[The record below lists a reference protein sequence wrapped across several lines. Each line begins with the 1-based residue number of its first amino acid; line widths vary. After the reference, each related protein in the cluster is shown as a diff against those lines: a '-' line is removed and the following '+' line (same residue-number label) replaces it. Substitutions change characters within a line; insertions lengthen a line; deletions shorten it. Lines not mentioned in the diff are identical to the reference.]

1 MNVSD
6 NLTGEKR
13 EFTSN
18 FAEGTK
24 GRRAVK
30 TALAVLAFGVGDLAL
45 STLFQDVLYAPLFMD
60 TCFMMAAFFAFG
72 PLAAFLEYLVFVSL
86 ACIKLKLMVGRT
98 DMVYL
103 YALAAIT
110 IIAVTW
116 LFVRKKERLSKG
128 VNKTFLYLLTAAILA
143 GIACSVV
150 SGIISYFTHQFDV
163 KDWAYNRV
171 IFAFYGEQLG
181 FLASAILGRIPVT
194 ILDRVIATFI
204 GFGAAKAYGRLV
216 HSAG

>member
-1 MNVSD
+1 
-6 NLTGEKR
+6 
-13 EFTSN
+13 
-18 FAEGTK
+18 
-24 GRRAVK
+24 
-30 TALAVLAFGVGDLAL
+30 
-45 STLFQDVLYAPLFMD
+45 
-60 TCFMMAAFFAFG
+60 
-72 PLAAFLEYLVFVSL
+72 
-86 ACIKLKLMVGRT
+86 MVGRT

-103 YALAAIT
+103 YALAAMT
-110 IIAVTW
+110 IIAVIW

-171 IFAFYGEQLG
+171 IFAFYGKQLG

>member
-1 MNVSD
+1 M
-6 NLTGEKR
+6 
-13 EFTSN
+13 
-18 FAEGTK
+18 
-24 GRRAVK
+24 
-30 TALAVLAFGVGDLAL
+30 
-45 STLFQDVLYAPLFMD
+45 
-60 TCFMMAAFFAFG
+60 
-72 PLAAFLEYLVFVSL
+72 
-86 ACIKLKLMVGRT
+86 
-98 DMVYL
+98 
-103 YALAAIT
+103 
-110 IIAVTW
+110 TW

-128 VNKTFLYLLTAAILA
+128 VSKTFLYLLTAAILA

-163 KDWAYNRV
+163 TDWAYNRV

-216 HSAG
+216 HSSG